1 MYWRSEILKAGHGKM
16 IKSCSEREGGTGKIL
31 MLIFTWCL
39 FLYLSSP
46 EVLSEEIAE
55 SPPMAPFVAIKVLA
69 QRAPK
74 GWLSFLGVPI
84 HFIKSDSLSGYLV
97 RGSQSVTYDK
107 TLGNIDF
114 LKQYHVVIVNRPA
127 VTDLEA
133 TAVQQFVKEGGILVS
148 LGPWGTGYLNET
160 SRIFS
165 AFDSPLAEFT
175 GITRRRLIYVPKNW
189 SIRTS
194 DGTLLFKLKGRAGI
208 NTNKLYAGG
217 NHHIKLTDCEDT
229 TGWKLERF
237 FCLTVDSADFQS
249 GEGSLKISGQIA
261 GGNTAT
267 ANYTFPSLDF
277 TASSW
282 LHFYFK
288 YDSDISLDEEVAV
301 RLYDEDGNWGEYKL
315 RDQKITRVEQ
325 GRWYKVLIPFDR
337 AFDAISPM
345 PIDMKKV
352 QSITFRVKDSSS
364 HLTTLH
370 IDDLRLIGGA
380 EILAKWYDEQ
390 GQDQGVAVAR
400 RKVGSGAVYT
410 VETVTPIEMWYAHG
424 WGYWSTFRWIE
435 TLIYRELSIRGK
447 FISPALC
454 PGGKLAAT
462 AITTDDGY
470 PWEEMFKFIS
480 SLEVPLT
487 FYWSLRKEVNKPRYD
502 YLDSLVDAGLLEI
515 ADHGSRHA
523 PWDSLSDEELYDAI
537 VGQAR
542 AISEHTA
549 QGNCWTMKPPGYIHD
564 WRVLKF
570 IAAKISKDTNLRV
583 FTAGRNMGYVRGYGY
598 LANTPIFISTDLHV
612 PDPKYR
618 KTYPSIYVGDDY
630 KTMMAY
636 TQKVKAIH
644 GYNEWLTHTEPDDF
658 PRFSDVEKFVKAA
671 KEDIWFTTPHE
682 FFSYRS
688 KLEKVK
694 IKNISCRGSELEIGI
709 YSAEPVKDLTLMVQ
723 LPDSD
728 HVVDTS
734 GGYLSREEMDEL
746 WGRVAYFVIPIRF
759 KGDYSL
765 RVKLSSVIVGL
776 SSVTKSFWGTR
787 VGVPVSLVIQT
798 PIEGYRTVKWGMSP
812 EEVRKAFPSEQFS
825 DLKHPMIDFWTRTT
839 DELVDC
845 FYFKDTIGGQSM
857 TINFYFFDNQLFQVK
872 MHSYSGGL
880 IEYELFKESLQQKY
894 GSPLEERTA
903 VDRKS
908 GSAQW
913 KDGDSNSIKLSF
925 GSKSLLWPGLTIS
938 YVNFL
943 LRERLRTFREMRKTE
958 ELKRMQEK
966 L

>member
-1 MYWRSEILKAGHGKM
+1 MEIRILKANHGKM
-16 IKSCSEREGGTGKIL
+16 IKSCLEKEESKGKIL
-31 MLIFTWCL
+31 MLIFTWLL
-39 FLYLSSP
+39 FFNLSSS

-69 QRAPK
+69 QRSPK
-74 GWLSFLGVPI
+74 GWLSFVGVPI
-84 HFIKSDSLSGYLV
+84 HFIKSDSLSGYHV
-97 RGSQSVTYDK
+97 AGPQSVTYDK

-114 LKQYHVVIVNRPA
+114 LKQYHVVIVNRPR

-133 TAVQQFVKEGGILVS
+133 TAVQRFVEEGGILVS
-148 LGPWGTGYLNET
+148 LGPWGVGYLSET
-160 SRIFS
+160 SRIPWV
-165 AFDSPLAEFT
+165 FDSPLAEFT
-175 GITRRRLIYVPKNW
+175 GITRRRLIYPPKNW
-189 SIRTS
+189 SIRTT
-194 DGTLLFKLKGRAGI
+194 DGILLFKLGGRGGRI
-208 NTNKLYAGG
+208 TNMLYAGG
-217 NHHIKLTDCEDT
+217 NHHIKLTDGEDT

-237 FCLTVDSADFQS
+237 SCLTVDSGDFQS
-249 GEGSLKISGQIA
+249 GGGSLRISGRIA
-261 GGNTAT
+261 GGNIAS
-267 ANYTFPSLDF
+267 AKYTFASRDF

-315 RDQKITRVEQ
+315 RDQKVTRVKQ
-325 GRWYKVLIPFDR
+325 GRWYEVLVPFDR
-337 AFDAISPM
+337 AFDAVSPL

-352 QSITFRVKDSSS
+352 QSITFRLKDSSS
-364 HLTTLH
+364 HRTTLH
-370 IDDLRLIGGA
+370 IDDLRLIAGA
-380 EILAKWYDEQ
+380 QVLAKWYDEQ

-400 RKVGSGAVYT
+400 KKVGSGVIYT
-410 VETVTPIEMWYAHG
+410 VEMATPIEMWYAHG

-435 TLIYRELSIRGK
+435 SLIYRELSIRGK

-462 AITTDDGY
+462 AITTDNGY
-470 PWEEMFKFIS
+470 PWETMFKFMY
-480 SLEVPLT
+480 SLGVPLT
-487 FYWSLRKEVNKPRYD
+487 FYWSVRGEVNKPHYD
-502 YLDSLVDAGLLEI
+502 YLDSLIEAGLLEI
-515 ADHGSRHA
+515 ADHGSTHT
-523 PWDSLSDEELYDAI
+523 PWTGMSYEELYDEI
-537 VGQAR
+537 VGQAL

-549 QGNCWTMKPPGYIHD
+549 QGNCWTMKPPGYMHN

-583 FTAGRNMGYVRGYGY
+583 LTTGRNMGYVRGYGY
-598 LANTPIFISTDLHV
+598 LGDSSIFVSTDLHV

-618 KTYPSIYVGDDY
+618 KIQPSIYVGDDW

-636 TQKVKAIH
+636 AQKIKAIH

-709 YSAEPVKDLTLMVQ
+709 YSAEPVRDLTVMVQ
-723 LPDSD
+723 LPDSG

-746 WGRVAYFVIPIRF
+746 LGRVAYFVIPIKF

-765 RVKLSSVIVGL
+765 KVKLSSVIVGL
-776 SSVTKSFWGTR
+776 SSVTRSFWGTR
-787 VGVPVSLVIQT
+787 VGVPVSLVVQT
-798 PIEGYRTVKWGMSP
+798 AIRGYRMAKWGMSP
-812 EEVRKAFPSEQFS
+812 EEVRKAFPGEQFS
-825 DLKHPMIDFWTRTT
+825 DLKHPVIDFWTRTT

-845 FYFKDTIGGQSM
+845 FYFKDAIAEQSM

-880 IEYELFKESLQQKY
+880 SEYELFKESLQQKY
-894 GSPLEERTA
+894 GSPLEERMA

-938 YVNFL
+938 YASFL
-943 LRERLRTFREMRKTE
+943 LAERLRAFREMRTTE
-958 ELKRMQEK
+958 EQKRMQKK